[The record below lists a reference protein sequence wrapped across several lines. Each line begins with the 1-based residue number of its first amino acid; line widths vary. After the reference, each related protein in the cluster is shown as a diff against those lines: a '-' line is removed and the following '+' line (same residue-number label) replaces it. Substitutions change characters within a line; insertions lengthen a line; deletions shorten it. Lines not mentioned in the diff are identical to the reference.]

1 MNILTHLNL
10 SQNELQNAVL
20 HKLTV
25 APENPVVG
33 QVYFNTE
40 DKQAYIYQETGW
52 ENLGLSNELLAK
64 LNGIEAGAD
73 KVLYGTLPTAN
84 AENAGKVII
93 YTGTETETHKPGLV
107 YICEEK
113 DGAYAWVEATP
124 TIVGGDTD
132 TATVTVENGTVSVD
146 VKVVRTENNALTVK
160 TLDDGTTTLYVEATE
175 FGEATES
182 EPGMMSAEDKAKLD
196 EIEEK
201 AQVNVLEG
209 VKVNGTALT
218 IDAEKNV
225 DVKIEAKD
233 NSTEIATAE
242 GKVTVGVKVS
252 KAEENVLTLAEDGL
266 SVILPDVPE
275 YSVVKAETAEAGY
288 IATYHLTKDG
298 ENIGAS
304 INIPKDFLVK
314 SADLAEVTV
323 EGQPYAEAKVGDKYI
338 DFVVNVKAGAEE
350 AASHIY
356 LPVNDLVDV
365 YTAGNGIEI
374 SDANVVSAKVVA
386 ENGLSVDENGIKL
399 AMASADAAGA
409 MSKEHYAK
417 LEAIEAQAQVNK
429 LEGVQFNGADLAI
442 DENKKVNVVINEATE
457 EAAGFM
463 SATDKAKLNKIADE
477 AEVNV
482 LEGVKLNNVEI
493 EIDADKKANIVIDE
507 ATEAK
512 AGFMSAEDK
521 AKLNK
526 IADEAQ
532 VNVVEKVSFNGVIAE
547 IDAKEAKIVV
557 DNATTTAAGLMS
569 AEDKVALAGK
579 QDKLTGEGYIEITE
593 DNKVKANIPTA
604 SETALGLIKIGEGLA
619 IDENGLVTV
628 TGAAEASSVAWE
640 NVKNKPSSL
649 GTPIVGG
656 THTKITYDENGLV
669 VKGEDLTAAD
679 IPDLSDTYVNV
690 DQKGV
695 ANGVATLDANAKI
708 NLAQIP
714 DTLLGNV
721 RYGGTFDPATG
732 VCTLVDGKILGEDG
746 QEYTGLTITADNAAN
761 FRGYYFLATGS
772 ATLIGIEFLV
782 GDWCISNG
790 TAGWAKIDNTDA
802 VMGVKG
808 DKESTY
814 RIGQVNITAANVGA
828 VEANEAIE
836 AGTFVKVT
844 VDEKGLVTAGE
855 ETLTMA
861 DISDIADLG
870 TTYVALNQGS
880 GNANKAVVTDAEGH
894 VTTVARKFVTTIGN
908 GTDTTYV
915 INHSMVTKDI
925 IVQIS
930 DATTFE
936 VVYANIVITDE
947 NNITVKFEK
956 APAANAYRVIVIA

>member
-20 HKLTV
+20 HKLSA
-25 APENPVVG
+25 APENAVIG
-33 QVYFNTE
+33 QIYFDTTK
-40 DKQAYIYQETGW
+40 KQAYIYQENGW
-52 ENLGLSNELLAK
+52 ENLGLSNDLLAK
-64 LNGIEAGAD
+64 LEAIEAGAD

-124 TIVGGDTD
+124 TMVGAETKS
-132 TATVTVENGTVSVD
+132 ATVTVTEGSIAVD
-146 VKVVRTENNALTVK
+146 VKVKAGNNNAIQVLE
-160 TLDDGTTTLYVEATE
+160 DGGLYVEATE

-196 EIEEK
+196 EIEAK

-209 VKVNGTALT
+209 VKVNGTALA

-233 NSTEIATAE
+233 NSTEVATAE

-252 KAEENVLTLAEDGL
+252 EVEGNALTLVEDGL

-374 SDANVVSAKVVA
+374 GANNIVSAKVVA
-386 ENGLSVDENGIKL
+386 ENGLSVDENGIKM
-399 AMASADAAGA
+399 AVASAEANGA
-409 MSKEHYAK
+409 MSKEHFAK

-429 LEGVQFNGADLAI
+429 LEGVQFNGADLTI
-442 DENKKVNVVINEATE
+442 DENKKVNVVIAEATE

-463 SATDKAKLNKIADE
+463 SAADKAKLNKIADE

-482 LEGVKLNNVEI
+482 LEGVQLNGADI
-493 EIDADKKANIVIDE
+493 TIDADKKANIVIEE
-507 ATEAK
+507 ATESK

-521 AKLNK
+521 VKLNA
-526 IADEAQ
+526 IEDEAQ
-532 VNVVEKVSFNGVIAE
+532 VNVIEKVSFNGAVAT

-557 DNATTTAAGLMS
+557 ENATETTNGLMS

-579 QDKLTGEGYIEITE
+579 QDKLTGEGYIEITA

-604 SETALGLIKIGEGLA
+604 TADTLGIIKIGEGLA
-619 IDENGLVTV
+619 IDEDGIVTV
-628 TGAAEASSVAWE
+628 TGAAEANSVEWE

-649 GTPIVGG
+649 GTPITGG

-669 VKGEDLTAAD
+669 IAGENLVAED
-679 IPDLSDTYVNV
+679 IPDLSATYINV
-690 DQKGV
+690 AQKGA
-695 ANGVATLDANAKI
+695 ANGVATLDANSKI
-708 NLAQIP
+708 TFTQLP
-714 DTLLGNV
+714 DAVLGNV
-721 RYGGTFDPATG
+721 KYAGTFDPATG
-732 VCTLVDGKILGEDG
+732 VCTLVDSAIIDINGTTHTE
-746 QEYTGLTITADNAAN
+746 LTIDADNAEN

-772 ATLIGIEFLV
+772 ATLAGIEFLV

-790 TAGWAKIDNTDA
+790 TAGWAKVDNTDA
-802 VMGVKG
+802 VTGIKG
-808 DKESTY
+808 DKEATY

-836 AGTFVKVT
+836 GGTFVKVT

-880 GNANKAVVTDAEGH
+880 GNANKAVVTDENGN
-894 VTTVARKFVTTIGN
+894 VTTVARKFVKAIGD
-908 GTDTTYV
+908 GTATSYTV
-915 INHSMVTKDI
+915 NHGMGTKDV
-925 IVQIS
+925 IVQLS

-936 VVYANIVITDE
+936 VVMANITITDE
-947 NNITVKFEK
+947 NNIAINFAQ
-956 APAANAYRVIVIA
+956 APAANAYRVIIIA